1 MNIMYGG
8 AGSQNVSQNAW
19 QGSKGLYPLQRF
31 TEIFSMI
38 QVSEALSQYGPDA
51 IIIIFIG
58 ICRWKRHGH
67 WNLTFLILS
76 YTM

>member
-1 MNIMYGG
+1 MGELAVKMFLKTPDKDL
-8 AGSQNVSQNAW
+8 
-19 QGSKGLYPLQRF
+19 KGCTPYIQRF